1 MFLLNSRYPLLS
13 ATRISFKREALHL
26 HRANLFPKL
35 RLHCVKFLNQG
46 FLKRLSI
53 LYSSTC
59 VGLRYGLFKHH
70 LEAFLGSLG
79 LHTTKSFRF
88 LVLLL
93 RIIKTDLPILTS
105 YEISLWQPTHSCAT
119 FLRPPIAILKRCRN
133 INLLSIDYS
142 FRPHLRT
149 RLNLG
154 GLPWPRKP

>member
-13 ATRISFKREALHL
+13 ATHISFKREALHL
-26 HRANLFPKL
+26 HRANLLPKL

-59 VGLRYGLFKHH
+59 VGLRYGLFKHY

-79 LHTTKSFRF
+79 LHTTKNFRF
-88 LVLLL
+88 LVLPL
-93 RIIKTDLPILTS
+93 S
-105 YEISLWQPTHSCAT
+105 YRNGFAYFNNTYGISQRQPTRCCAT

-154 GLPWPRKP
+154 GLPLPRKP